1 LSDVTLTEPSPSSRR
16 SAALGAAGTAL
27 LWLGLRLTTLALF
40 LGKELH
46 ARGDV
51 GYYFN
56 KIAALPQVGLDRTL
70 TEYPTPVVWL
80 LQVPRLLGGHDGD
93 SYLVLFMVLM
103 ALLDA
108 GLTAWL
114 WWRDRHAAS
123 RSGGAS
129 YWMFFT
135 FLVGPLLYLRFDVVP
150 AVLAAATLL
159 LLTRAPAVSG
169 GLVALGAAIKLWPAL
184 LVAGLFGRRDK
195 RASVW
200 WGFGAT
206 GVLLVA
212 ASLLAGG
219 WDRLVSPLA
228 WQGERGLQIESVWAT
243 PTMVNVLAH
252 PGRYYIQ
259 LSPFQAYEIFGPGVG
274 AMLVVASA
282 ATVVGGL
289 AIIALAVRAWRSP
302 GYDLATAAAI
312 MTAVVAIMI
321 VTNKTFS
328 PQYLVWLGGPLSVLA
343 LTGGNRPRPVQE
355 RALLVLAMVLALL
368 THLVYPL
375 YYSWVTD
382 AGPGQG
388 RTTMTLVLAARNVGM
403 LAFTVL
409 AFGQAWSKL
418 GTFRARQRERETAA

>member
-1 LSDVTLTEPSPSSRR
+1 MTLTEPSPTSRR
-16 SAALGAAGTAL
+16 NAALGAAGTAL
-27 LWLGLRLTTLALF
+27 LWVGLRLVMLALF
-40 LGKELH
+40 LGKEMH

-51 GYYFN
+51 GYYFS
-56 KIAALPQVGLDRTL
+56 KVTALPAVGLDRTL

-80 LQVPRLLGGHDGD
+80 LQLPRLLGARDGD
-93 SYLVLFMVLM
+93 SYLVVFMVLM

-114 WWRDRHAAS
+114 WWRDRGARS
-123 RSGGAS
+123 RSGAAS

-135 FLVGPLLYLRFDVVP
+135 FLVGPLLYLRFDIVP
-150 AVLAAATLL
+150 AVLAAAALL
-159 LLTRAPAVSG
+159 LLTRVPAVSG

-195 RASVW
+195 RAGVW

-206 GVLLVA
+206 GVVLVA

-274 AMLVVASA
+274 VMLVVASA

-289 AIIALAVRAWRSP
+289 AIIALAVKAWRSR
-302 GYDLATAAAI
+302 GHDLATAAMT
-312 MTAVVAIMI
+312 MTAIVAVMV

-328 PQYLVWLGGPLSVLA
+328 PQYLVWLAGPLSVLV
-343 LTGGNRPRPVQE
+343 LTGAKRTRTVQE
-355 RALLVLAMVLALL
+355 RAMLVLALALALL

-375 YYSWVTD
+375 YYGWVTD

-403 LAFTVL
+403 LAFTVM
-409 AFGQAWSKL
+409 AFGQAWSML
-418 GTFRARQRERETAA
+418 GAFRGRERDSIA